1 MVVGEDSPNSQ
12 SRLPGALATRRPRQK
27 LRQAW
32 HGGFLGRHGRLSG
45 WQQPKI
51 GVVERVGRPPFGRAE
66 RDRRSAPYATDH
78 GHALMSGYADRQHS
92 SPERVRSGPSQVPSI
107 FVGQHDRDRADGD
120 GQVGR
125 IGRVVVE
132 TLIVWSWAMFS
143 RTLAFGVAMSTL
155 AAATTATAQHSA
167 SPQASPAQASPQQA
181 TPLAERPP
189 TSSTETARGA
199 EAIIRLQEQRQSAV
213 NGAMATT
220 ATVIPNPGGVT
231 QSGSAGSVSRA
242 PLLAPLR
249 PVRPR

>member
-1 MVVGEDSPNSQ
+1 
-12 SRLPGALATRRPRQK
+12 
-27 LRQAW
+27 
-32 HGGFLGRHGRLSG
+32 
-45 WQQPKI
+45 
-51 GVVERVGRPPFGRAE
+51 
-66 RDRRSAPYATDH
+66 
-78 GHALMSGYADRQHS
+78 
-92 SPERVRSGPSQVPSI
+92 
-107 FVGQHDRDRADGD
+107 
-120 GQVGR
+120 
-125 IGRVVVE
+125 
-132 TLIVWSWAMFS
+132 MFS

-167 SPQASPAQASPQQA
+167 SPAQASPTQASPQQA

-199 EAIIRLQEQRQSAV
+199 EAIIRLQELQEQRQSAV

-242 PLLAPLR
+242 PLR